1 VTVLVGGIG
10 QLYQGDL
17 DLGRVAAERL
27 AGEALGA
34 DVLVEDLHYGAVAVA
49 QRLQDLRPHA
59 LVLVG
64 AVARDRP
71 PGTVERRRIRDLRL
85 PPEQVQRAVA
95 DAVTGHV
102 TLDLVVEVAA
112 GFGALPVRT
121 TTVEVEPAR
130 VDPAER
136 LSPTARTALEAAIGL
151 VRAEVRRVPLLTLAD
166 ELRVRSQD
174 ARLEPAPAL
183 DTMRELLG
191 ALTLLEERGRWGT
204 AFALRDRL
212 RRQIADGQTGFG
224 MDHLD
229 WGLWWA
235 LIEELDRLQP
245 LESADWPGPA
255 RPAARGSAG
264 APPPEFPSQSG

>member
-1 VTVLVGGIG
+1 VTVLVGGVG

-27 AGEALGA
+27 AGAALGP

-49 QRLQDLRPHA
+49 QRLQDLRPRA

-64 AVARDRP
+64 AATRDRP
-71 PGTVERRRIRDLRL
+71 PGMVERRRIRDLRL

-112 GFGALPVRT
+112 GFGALPART
-121 TTVEVEPAR
+121 TTVEVEPAQTE
-130 VDPAER
+130 PTER
-136 LSPTARTALEAAIGL
+136 LSPQAGAALEAAIGL
-151 VRAEVRRVPLLTLAD
+151 VRAEVRRIPLLELAE
-166 ELRVRSQD
+166 ELRARSKD
-174 ARLEPAPAL
+174 ARLQPAPAV
-183 DTMRELLG
+183 DTLRDLLG
-191 ALTLLEERGRWGT
+191 ELARLEERGRWGT

-245 LESADWPGPA
+245 LESG
-255 RPAARGSAG
+255 G
-264 APPPEFPSQSG
+264 

>member
-1 VTVLVGGIG
+1 VTVLVGGVG

-17 DLGRVAAERL
+17 DLGRLAAERL
-27 AGEALGA
+27 AGEALGP

-49 QRLQDLRPHA
+49 QRLQDLRPRA

-64 AVARDRP
+64 AVTRDRP
-71 PGTVERRRIRDLRL
+71 PGMVERRRIRDLRL

-102 TLDLVVEVAA
+102 TLDLVIEVAA
-112 GFGALPVRT
+112 GFGALPART
-121 TTVEVEPAR
+121 TAVEVEPGR
-130 VDPAER
+130 VEPTER
-136 LSPTARTALEAAIGL
+136 LPLNAGRALESAIGL
-151 VRAEVRRVPLLTLAD
+151 VRAEVRRIPLLELAD
-166 ELRVRSQD
+166 ELRTRSQD
-174 ARLEPAPAL
+174 APLEPAPAV
-183 DTMRELLG
+183 DTLRDLLG
-191 ALTLLEERGRWGT
+191 ELARLEERGRWGT
-204 AFALRDRL
+204 TFALRDQL

-245 LESADWPGPA
+245 LESAG
-255 RPAARGSAG
+255 
-264 APPPEFPSQSG
+264 